1 MSVAFSME
9 SRNLLLTSMAGW
21 TYAVGTLGK
30 RRANILVNAAIA
42 ELILARGNLPVSQ
55 EFICGWQDFTSP
67 KDPFS
72 TALTDSSGLT
82 VRSGQAGFV

>member
-1 MSVAFSME
+1 MSAAFSME
-9 SRNLLLTSMAGW
+9 SRNLLLTSIAGW

-30 RRANILVNAAIA
+30 RRAKILVNAAIA
-42 ELILARGNLPVSQ
+42 ELILARGKLAGFSGI
-55 EFICGWQDFTSP
+55 ICGWRDFTSP

-72 TALTDSSGLT
+72 SALTDSSRLT

>member
-30 RRANILVNAAIA
+30 RRAKILVNAAIA

-55 EFICGWQDFTSP
+55 ELSAVGGISHRQRI
-67 KDPFS
+67 
-72 TALTDSSGLT
+72 
-82 VRSGQAGFV
+82 RSASR